1 MVSSSSSILFN
12 YGSLETRD
20 NNFFY
25 PVFRTQWVKQVFVL
39 WACSCPAVIKVWHL
53 KNNIFWG
60 GGDQIPG
67 PAYIIDIND
76 FEWFITCNSILYHFW
91 IWFINVLGHAI
102 DWSVITQ
109 LLFLCWISRNGRL
122 QFLEVHQL
130 KVSMHFGIN
139 FFYLTWVM
147 FQKLYAKSL
156 SLRLFIICRLLCSL
170 PSKHALMTKH
180 KWYTSK
186 GYSCCLQVVW
196 HYTRNYCISLSTTVC
211 RVFAWINIH
220 FVVI

>member
-1 MVSSSSSILFN
+1 MAVLRQGITISSTQFSEHKESSKLLF
-12 YGSLETRD
+12 YEH
-20 NNFFY
+20 
-25 PVFRTQWVKQVFVL
+25 
-39 WACSCPAVIKVWHL
+39 AAVQRSSKCDTL

-60 GGDQIPG
+60 EGGNQNPG

-76 FEWFITCNSILYHFW
+76 FESFITCNSILYHFW
-91 IWFINVLGHAI
+91 IWFINFLGHVI

-109 LLFLCWISRNGRL
+109 LSFLCWISRNRQL

-139 FFYLTWVM
+139 FSYLTWIM

-156 SLRLFIICRLLCSL
+156 SLKFFIICRLLCSL
-170 PSKHALMTKH
+170 PSKHSLMTKH
-180 KWYTSK
+180 KWYASE
-186 GYSCCLQVVW
+186 GCLQVLW

-211 RVFAWINIH
+211 RVFAWIKIH